1 MPPTT
6 STSTPPSKAAQPRP
20 TVPVDEFVALL
31 GLPIRDLAL
40 LGQALTHSSYL
51 HEHRGAV
58 AGHNERLEFLGD
70 AVLSLVI
77 SEDLYRRRALDDEGV
92 LSARRAIIVSAQG
105 LAGLARRIE
114 LGQFLQLGEGESRR
128 DGRTRTSLLA
138 SAFEAVAGAIYV
150 DLGYEAVRDWLLTL
164 AANELSTDS
173 PTASLKS
180 AKSRLQELTQR
191 VNGERP
197 IYQLVEA
204 TGPDHEKVFRVDVSV
219 AGRVVGSGEGRS
231 QKVAE
236 LAAAESALPV
246 VRAKT
251 WIGSSADAT
260 GGAPADA
267 PGDAHDERATAS

>member
-1 MPPTT
+1 MAT
-6 STSTPPSKAAQPRP
+6 
-20 TVPVDEFVALL
+20 VDEFVARL

-40 LGQALTHSSYL
+40 LGQALTHSSYV
-51 HEHRGAV
+51 HEHRGVV

-70 AVLSLVI
+70 AVVSLVI

-92 LSARRAIIVSAQG
+92 LSARRAIIVSAHG
-105 LAGLARRIE
+105 LAGLARRVE
-114 LGQFLQLGEGESRR
+114 LGQYLQLGEGESRR

-150 DLGYEAVRDWLLTL
+150 DLGYEVVRDWLLAL
-164 AANELSTDS
+164 ATNELSTDS

-180 AKSRLQELTQR
+180 AKSRLQEFTQR

-197 IYQLVEA
+197 IYQLIEA
-204 TGPDHEKVFRVDVSV
+204 TGPDHEKVFRVEVSV
-219 AGRVVGSGEGRS
+219 AGLVVGSGEGRS

-246 VRAKT
+246 VRARVLT
-251 WIGSSADAT
+251 GPAANDPTDEPWDPPGQAPQDALGT
-260 GGAPADA
+260 
-267 PGDAHDERATAS
+267 RATTH